1 MLFDGFDQ
9 NRGNPSCVLRGGYLK
24 SEASIVPRPEKDAL
38 APCLAELFRL

>member
-9 NRGNPSCVLRGGYLK
+9 NRGNPSCVVRGGYL
-24 SEASIVPRPEKDAL
+24 SEASIVLRPEKDAL